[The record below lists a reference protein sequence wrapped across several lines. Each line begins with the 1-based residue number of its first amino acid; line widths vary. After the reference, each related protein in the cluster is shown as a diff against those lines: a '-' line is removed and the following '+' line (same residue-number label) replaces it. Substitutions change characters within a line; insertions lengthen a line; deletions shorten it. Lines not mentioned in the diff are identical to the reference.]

1 MTEQEFINHKMPIL
15 IRENYSKAQA
25 YMISK
30 SLYKKEHAQQGQFS
44 GDRYGIPQGIDYT
57 FNPQMPAP
65 QNPFENTGYANYSQT
80 LEQNNPMPQLEDYS
94 FYKPQ
99 RDFSQYNTLDPN
111 FKPSNVL
118 KSNVQETATKQDKTQ
133 YNNEVNIFNPFT
145 GVSLDDSL
153 MYAGQGFGEGDPW
166 KAGVGTSLS
175 LLKGARGFMSGYAN
189 GKESRRVARANE
201 DKLYEQNRNYIYQQQ
216 GGSPRLTNAE
226 NLTGQ
231 FIGDNPQGNVNAENG
246 EYLQKYGSMPQEIVG
261 EKHVVNGK
269 EHHGTD
275 VVAEEGDKFLSNTKI
290 LPIGA
295 KNAKELKDRYN
306 ISVKPKDTFAAVQK
320 KIDTKIGYK
329 KETEELA
336 SWIEK
341 FGDNEKI
348 KDKTTKELNAP
359 IIEEKMIASK
369 AKIEALNG
377 VRGMVFEDLYA
388 RQEMLPKKGK
398 PGDLFTDSGKLV
410 TEKNEGVAQ
419 QGGEQQDQ
427 AMQIIQMYAQA
438 SGQDPQALAEQ
449 ISQMQPEEQQQA
461 LQQMAQELQS
471 GEEQGEQNQSTEE
484 EQEEMQQGGL
494 IEMANKYGISPQR
507 AQELISLQQGG
518 KKDYYQSAGEYTP
531 KQQKERLDDYYNHIS
546 GLGYTGT
553 KDIGKMQNWM
563 AENHP
568 QEVTDYFTKNE
579 QPLTAKHIDLL
590 KENYKSSF
598 KRTGI
603 DSNKNSADYTTE
615 EKLKL
620 QKDIEGRLSNDKPLY
635 KDFLLSGFKDNKWD
649 WRFPMVGTNLQAKG
663 VTSMPKTQISAL
675 STPTGTTSPTED
687 IVQPQAEEQVQKQEQ
702 APNGAK
708 TYMPS
713 FPVDLRMP
721 PSALQALN
729 KPYVPFERQ
738 GYLKGQT
745 ESIQAANASALQTQ
759 MEALNQTGLPPQQI
773 AAMTG
778 QYLAS
783 TQGANSAA
791 IGAQN
796 KEDSARQ
803 FQVDQFNIG
812 QRTKEDMANA
822 QFSQKYQDQMLG
834 SMAATE
840 RDWRNYF
847 TEGNL
852 QNRMNYN
859 DIENANLLNAKNE
872 QYAVVP
878 GQGVIFKNNQSQDL
892 GIQSITDDEWNNMT
906 AQQQF
911 EYTKNKV
918 LADRKKN
925 YLT

>member
-1 MTEQEFINHKMPIL
+1 MSKK
-15 IRENYSKAQA
+15 IRLPKDIFERFLQDSENQTY
-25 YMISK
+25 
-30 SLYKKEHAQQGQFS
+30 AQQG
-44 GDRYGIPQGIDYT
+44 G
-57 FNPQMPAP
+57 
-65 QNPFENTGYANYSQT
+65 
-80 LEQNNPMPQLEDYS
+80 QLKNSE
-94 FYKPQ
+94 
-99 RDFSQYNTLDPN
+99 L
-111 FKPSNVL
+111 
-118 KSNVQETATKQDKTQ
+118 
-133 YNNEVNIFNPFT
+133 
-145 GVSLDDSL
+145 
-153 MYAGQGFGEGDPW
+153 
-166 KAGVGTSLS
+166 
-175 LLKGARGFMSGYAN
+175 
-189 GKESRRVARANE
+189 
-201 DKLYEQNRNYIYQQQ
+201 
-216 GGSPRLTNAE
+216 
-226 NLTGQ
+226 LTGQ
-231 FIGDNPQGNVNAENG
+231 YVADEGQGNINMEDSEFIKRTTGQV
-246 EYLQKYGSMPQEIVG
+246 QQVVG

-269 EHHGTD
+269 EADGVD
-275 VVAEEGDKFLSNTKI
+275 VNLQDGDKTLSNTKI

-306 ISVKPKDTFAAVQK
+306 ISVKPKDTFASVQK
-320 KIDTKIGYK
+320 KVDSKIGYK
-329 KETEELA
+329 KEVEELA

-341 FGDNEKI
+341 FGDNEKL

-359 IIEEKMIASK
+359 IIEKNMITSK
-369 AKIEALNG
+369 AKIEALND

-388 RQEMLPKKGK
+388 RQEMLPKKGN

-579 QPLTAKHIDLL
+579 QPLTAKHIDVL